1 MRMVPEAQPVSYHG
15 RAILKPPVWRREV
28 PIYFFFSGLSG
39 ASATLALVARA
50 RRNPVLARRAR
61 LAALLGIGAAPPL
74 LIADLGRPERFH
86 HMLRVFKPT
95 SPMSVGTWLLSA
107 FGLST
112 GAAAASDVLG
122 VAPRIRRSAEIVSGV
137 LGPALATYTSVLL
150 ADTAVPVWH
159 EARADLPLVFA
170 AGAAMS
176 AGAVAA
182 ALTPMQLSRP
192 ARRLAAG
199 AALAEVLAAR
209 RMRRRLGDL
218 AKPYSNGDT
227 GELTL
232 AAEVLTATGGALMA
246 LARRRSVA
254 VVAAATL
261 LGGALCQRFAI
272 FFAGFDSTR
281 DPQATIAPQRAR
293 IAATVGDADLAPR
306 CL

>member
-1 MRMVPEAQPVSYHG
+1 MC
-15 RAILKPPVWRREV
+15 
-28 PIYFFFSGLSG
+28 
-39 ASATLALVARA
+39 
-50 RRNPVLARRAR
+50 
-61 LAALLGIGAAPPL
+61 
-74 LIADLGRPERFH
+74 
-86 HMLRVFKPT
+86 
-95 SPMSVGTWLLSA
+95 
-107 FGLST
+107 
-112 GAAAASDVLG
+112 
-122 VAPRIRRSAEIVSGV
+122 SAEIVSGV